1 MVSWDCGA
9 NLSGMALSSWT
20 GSQSS
25 RLRPLCLHT
34 AVPLWTAGCVGSCDR
49 IETGLVLCPHESLCH
64 LHVSPSGRTV
74 ISGTVLLVSY
84 IPCPYMVPECPSPV
98 TTRPRPHVA
107 TTDRSLSREKKVEG
121 LSGTGWPQD
130 PHRLA
135 GCSESWGSC
144 GPRRGP
150 LGHQAGPEVQVTPGA
165 PNTSTMEKAGG
176 SAARAPG
183 A

>member
-1 MVSWDCGA
+1 MNVLCCAYTSRRRAAGAAMVSWDCGA

-107 TTDRSLSREKKVEG
+107 TTDRSLSREKKVARRVCRGQSG
-121 LSGTGWPQD
+121 LKILTGW
-130 PHRLA
+130 
-135 GCSESWGSC
+135 
-144 GPRRGP
+144 
-150 LGHQAGPEVQVTPGA
+150 LGVL
-165 PNTSTMEKAGG
+165 KAGVAVG
-176 SAARAPG
+176 PG
-183 A
+183 GVPWGIRQALRCR